1 MMRLL
6 LVEDDPRLGPIMRDV
21 LGADWRVELVDS
33 AEAAFEAV
41 RTTDFDAM
49 VVDRGLPGI
58 SGEDFV
64 RELRRQRIATPIL
77 LLTALGQ
84 LHDRVEGLDAGA
96 DDYLV
101 KPFEFEELN
110 ARLRAMTRSYDQ
122 PLGVEI
128 GGWFFSPEDRS
139 IESPYSGRIA
149 LTETE
154 TALLAVLVAEPERTF
169 TREQLLE
176 RVFAQGESATTVETY
191 VHYLRRKVDRDLIRT
206 VRGRGYRLGA
216 LD

>member
-1 MMRLL
+1 MLRLL
-6 LVEDDPRLGPIMRDV
+6 LVEDDARLGPIMRDV
-21 LGADWRVELVDS
+21 LGMDWQVTLVES
-33 AEAAFEAV
+33 AEAALDAV
-41 RTTDFDAM
+41 RAAGFDAM
-49 VVDRGLPGI
+49 VVDRGLPGM

-64 RELRRQRIATPIL
+64 REMRRQRVRTPIM

-110 ARLRAMTRSYDQ
+110 ARLRAMTRSYDG
-122 PLGVEI
+122 PHGVEI
-128 GGWFFSPEDRS
+128 GGWFFSPDDRS

-154 TALLAVLVAEPERTF
+154 TALLSVLSAEPERTF
-169 TREQLLE
+169 TREQLLA

-191 VHYLRRKVDRDLIRT
+191 VHYLRRKTDRDLIRT